1 MAKYKVKV
9 NPKTPSEKDIIKS
22 QDFNDVLKQAS
33 SKKYNLNHVRK
44 KMHSKPRFIL
54 WFVFGLS
61 VLLALLVSIDFL

>member
-9 NPKTPSEKDIIKS
+9 NPKTPSDKDISKS

-44 KMHSKPRFIL
+44 KCIL
-54 WFVFGLS
+54 NHGLYFGLC
-61 VLLALLVSIDFL
+61 LGYLFLSLIHI